1 MWRNDRMNRSMMIG
15 IVAGGIAAT
24 ALGAVASYKMI
35 EDRQNYAQVL
45 DVEPV
50 TKTVRTPRQ
59 VCHDETVT
67 HQAPV
72 KDPKRVTG
80 AVVGAVVGGVLGN
93 QIGDGRGQTAATVAG
108 AAAGGYAGSKIQK
121 KTQEA
126 NTYQAS
132 ETRCST
138 VYDTTEKADGYEVTY
153 RLGDDTGS
161 VHMDRH
167 PGERIPVRDGE
178 LVLGETAKASS

>member
-1 MWRNDRMNRSMMIG
+1 MNRSMMIG

-50 TKTVRTPRQ
+50 TRTVRTPRQ
-59 VCHDETVT
+59 VCHDEMVT
-67 HQAPV
+67 HQEPV

-161 VHMDRH
+161 VYMDRH
-167 PGERIPVRDGE
+167 PGERIPVKDGE

>member
-1 MWRNDRMNRSMMIG
+1 VG
-15 IVAGGIAAT
+15 LVAGAVAAT
-24 ALGAVASYKMI
+24 AIGAVASYKMI

-45 DVEPV
+45 EVEPV
-50 TKTVRTPRQ
+50 MRSVRTPRQ
-59 VCHDETVT
+59 VCHDEAVT

-93 QIGDGRGQTAATVAG
+93 QIGDGSGRTAATVAG

-126 NTYQAS
+126 NTYQTTES
-132 ETRCST
+132 RCST
-138 VYDTTEKADGYEVTY
+138 VYDTTEKPNGYEVTY

-167 PGERIPVRDGE
+167 PGDRIPVRDGQ
-178 LVLGETAKASS
+178 LVLDEPEAARS

>member
-1 MWRNDRMNRSMMIG
+1 MWRYEVMNRSMMIG

-59 VCHDETVT
+59 VCHDEMVT

-93 QIGDGRGQTAATVAG
+93 QIGDGRGQTVAPVAG
-108 AAAGGYAGSKIQK
+108 AAAAGYAGSKIQQ

-126 NTYQAS
+126 NPYQAS

-138 VYDTTEKADGYEVTY
+138 VYDTTGKSD
-153 RLGDDTGS
+153 
-161 VHMDRH
+161 
-167 PGERIPVRDGE
+167 
-178 LVLGETAKASS
+178 

>member
-1 MWRNDRMNRSMMIG
+1 MNRSLMIG

-24 ALGAVASYKMI
+24 ALGAVASYKLI
-35 EDRQNYAQVL
+35 EDRQNYAEVL
-45 DVEPV
+45 AVEPV

-59 VCHDETVT
+59 VCHDEAVT
-67 HQAPV
+67 RQAPV

-93 QIGDGRGQTAATVAG
+93 QIGDGSGQTAATVAG

-121 KTQEA
+121 RTQQA
-126 NTYQAS
+126 NTYQAT

-138 VYDTTEKADGYEVTY
+138 VYDTTERADGFQVTY
-153 RLGDDTGS
+153 RLGDYTGH

-167 PGERIPVRDGE
+167 PGDRIPVKNGE
-178 LVLGETAKASS
+178 LVLGETTESTG

>member
-1 MWRNDRMNRSMMIG
+1 MNRSMMIG

-59 VCHDETVT
+59 VCHDEMVT

-138 VYDTTEKADGYEVTY
+138 VYDTTEKSDGYEVTY

-167 PGERIPVRDGE
+167 PGERIPVKDGE
-178 LVLGETAKASS
+178 LVLGEAAKASS

>member
-1 MWRNDRMNRSMMIG
+1 MIG
-15 IVAGGIAAT
+15 IVAGGVAAT
-24 ALGAVASYKMI
+24 ALGAVAGYKVI
-35 EDRQNYAQVL
+35 EDRQNYAEVL
-45 DVEPV
+45 AVEPV
-50 TKTVRTPRQ
+50 TKTVRAPRQ
-59 VCHDETVT
+59 VCHDEAVT
-67 HQAPV
+67 RQAPV

-93 QIGDGRGQTAATVAG
+93 QIGDGSGQTAATVAG

-126 NTYQAS
+126 NTYQTTES
-132 ETRCST
+132 RCST
-138 VYDTTEKADGYEVTY
+138 VYDTTEEADGFQVTY

-167 PGERIPVRDGE
+167 PGNRIKAKDGE
-178 LVLGETAKASS
+178 LVLGETPDSAG

>member
-1 MWRNDRMNRSMMIG
+1 MS
-15 IVAGGIAAT
+15 
-24 ALGAVASYKMI
+24 
-35 EDRQNYAQVL
+35 
-45 DVEPV
+45 
-50 TKTVRTPRQ
+50 
-59 VCHDETVT
+59 

-93 QIGDGRGQTAATVAG
+93 QIGDGSGQTAATVAG

-126 NTYQAS
+126 NTYQTS

-138 VYDTTEKADGYEVTY
+138 VYDSTEKADGFEVTY
-153 RLGDDTGS
+153 KLGDNTDS

-167 PGERIPVRDGE
+167 PGERIPVKDGE
-178 LVLGETAKASS
+178 LVLTES

>member
-1 MWRNDRMNRSMMIG
+1 MNRSVVVG
-15 IVAGGIAAT
+15 LVAGAVAAT
-24 ALGAVASYKMI
+24 AIGAVASYKMI

-45 DVEPV
+45 EVEPV
-50 TKTVRTPRQ
+50 MRTVRSPRQ
-59 VCHDETVT
+59 VCHDEAVT

-93 QIGDGRGQTAATVAG
+93 QIGDGSGRTAATVAG

-126 NTYQAS
+126 NTYQTTES
-132 ETRCST
+132 RCST
-138 VYDTTEKADGYEVTY
+138 VYDTTEKPNGYEVTY

-167 PGERIPVRDGE
+167 PGDRIPVRDGQ
-178 LVLGETAKASS
+178 LVLEESEAARS

>member
-1 MWRNDRMNRSMMIG
+1 MNKSLITGLVVGGVAVTAAGAFAGYQAMDNGRS
-15 IVAGGIAAT
+15 A
-24 ALGAVASYKMI
+24 
-35 EDRQNYAQVL
+35 EVL
-45 DVEPV
+45 NVERL
-50 TKTVRTPRQ
+50 TRTVRTPRQ

-93 QIGDGRGQTAATVAG
+93 QIGDGSGQTAATVAG
-108 AAAGGYAGSKIQK
+108 AAAGGYAGSKVQK

-126 NTYQAS
+126 NTYQTS
-132 ETRCST
+132 EPRCST

-167 PGERIPVRDGE
+167 PGERIPVKDGE
-178 LVLGETAKASS
+178 LVLTSRVDR

>member
-1 MWRNDRMNRSMMIG
+1 MMIG

-50 TKTVRTPRQ
+50 TRTVRTPRQ
-59 VCHDETVT
+59 VCHDEMVT

-132 ETRCST
+132 ETRCSQT
-138 VYDTTEKADGYEVTY
+138 VRHDREGRWLHEVTY
-153 RLGDDTGS
+153 RRWVMT
-161 VHMDRH
+161 R
-167 PGERIPVRDGE
+167 
-178 LVLGETAKASS
+178 AASTWTVTPASASP

>member
-1 MWRNDRMNRSMMIG
+1 MNRSMMIG

-45 DVEPV
+45 AVEPV

-67 HQAPV
+67 HQVPV

-121 KTQEA
+121 KTQEV

-178 LVLGETAKASS
+178 LVLGEAAQASS

>member
-1 MWRNDRMNRSMMIG
+1 MNRSMMIG

-59 VCHDETVT
+59 VCHDEMVT
-67 HQAPV
+67 HQEPV

-121 KTQEA
+121 KTQEG

-167 PGERIPVRDGE
+167 PGERIPVKDGE
-178 LVLGETAKASS
+178 LVLGETAEASS

>member
-1 MWRNDRMNRSMMIG
+1 MNRSMMIG

-35 EDRQNYAQVL
+35 EDRQGYAEVL
-45 DVEPV
+45 AVEPV
-50 TKTVRTPRQ
+50 TRTVRTPRQ

-67 HQAPV
+67 QQAPV

-80 AVVGAVVGGVLGN
+80 AVVGAVIGGVLGN
-93 QIGDGRGQTAATVAG
+93 QIGDGSGQTAATVAG

-126 NTYQAS
+126 NTYQSS
-132 ETRCST
+132 ETQCST

-167 PGERIPVRDGE
+167 PGERIPVKDGE
-178 LVLGETAKASS
+178 LVLADTAEATS